1 MSHRVAWV
9 AVAAIVI
16 LAAVVGGNAPT
27 SAPLVPDL
35 VHAQGNYKYTGTA
48 SCGSS
53 SCHGSTKPKAE
64 FPKMNENI
72 IWRTKDAHRRAFATL
87 TNEQLK
93 SKVSPSK
100 IAKNLSIA
108 KAETS
113 PKCLVCHSVEVKPE
127 QVATKK
133 DGSKFDV
140 KPEDGVHCEGCH
152 GPAEKWLDPHAE
164 KNWTHEKSVAVGM
177 YDTKSFLLRAEK
189 CVSCHLAID
198 ATMVEAGHPDLQA
211 FELDGFSDKMPPH
224 WRDKGPFAPT
234 KAWATGQVISLREAA
249 KQLADRAEKGAAA
262 PSVADALSKVQG
274 HGAVV
279 KILFNNF
286 DPAVAKA
293 VDGDITALSDA
304 VGKADKGKIGS
315 TAKSLANAMNAQ
327 APKVAGREFDAAT
340 TKKIMSDLA
349 ASGDAL
355 GAAGMRAAEQGAM
368 AMDRLYGAYSKSPG
382 QKDNKAT
389 ETALDKMYDALGD
402 DPKKFDA
409 KAYGTAVKAFGD
421 TIK

>member
-1 MSHRVAWV
+1 MSHRVAWG
-9 AVAAIVI
+9 AVVAIVI
-16 LAAVVGGNAPT
+16 LAAVIGGKAPT
-27 SAPLVPDL
+27 SSPLVPDM

-53 SCHGSTKPKAE
+53 SCHGSTKPKAD

-93 SKVSPSK
+93 SKVSPSG
-100 IAKNLSIA
+100 IAKKLNIA

-113 PKCLVCHSVEVKPE
+113 SKCLVCHAVDVKPE
-127 QVATKK
+127 LRTE
-133 DGSKFDV
+133 KF
-140 KPEDGVHCEGCH
+140 KIEDGVHCEGCH
-152 GPAEKWLDPHAE
+152 GPAEKWLEPHAE

-177 YDTKSFLLRAEK
+177 YDTKNFLLRAEK
-189 CVSCHLAID
+189 CVSCHLHIEAD
-198 ATMVEAGHPDLQA
+198 MVEAGHPDLQA

-234 KAWATGQVISLREAA
+234 KAWATGQVISLREAS
-249 KQLADRAEKGAAA
+249 KQLGERAEKGASAA
-262 PSVADALSKVQG
+262 ALQDALSKVQG
-274 HGAVV
+274 HGAAV
-279 KILFNNF
+279 KILFANIGP
-286 DPAVAKA
+286 DVQKS
-293 VDGDITALSDA
+293 VDGDVAALTDA
-304 VGKADKGKIGS
+304 VGKNDKGKI
-315 TAKSLANAMNAQ
+315 TATTKNLAGTMNAQ

-340 TKKIMSDLA
+340 TKKLMSDFA
-349 ASGDAL
+349 AAGDSL
-355 GAAGMRAAEQGAM
+355 GAAGMRAAEQGAF

-389 ETALDKMYDALGD
+389 EAALDKMYDSLGD

-409 KAYGTAVKAFGD
+409 KAYSTAVKGFAD

>member
-16 LAAVVGGNAPT
+16 LAAVIGGNAPT
-27 SAPLVPDL
+27 STPLVPDL
-35 VHAQGNYKYTGTA
+35 VHAQGSYKYTGTA

-72 IWRTKDAHRRAFATL
+72 IWRTKDAHRKAFATL
-87 TNEQLK
+87 SNEQLK
-93 SKVSPSK
+93 SKVSPAG
-100 IAKNLSIA
+100 IAKKLNIA
-108 KAETS
+108 KADTS

-127 QVATKK
+127 QVAAKK

-262 PSVADALSKVQG
+262 PSLNDAMSKVQG

-279 KILFNNF
+279 KVMFATV
-286 DPAVAKA
+286 DAGVGKA
-293 VDGDITALSDA
+293 VETDIAALADA
-304 VGKADKGKIGS
+304 VSKADKGKIGS
-315 TAKSLANAMNAQ
+315 TAKNLANAMNAQ
-327 APKVAGREFDAAT
+327 ASKVAGREFDGPS
-340 TKKIMSDLA
+340 TKKIMSDMA
-349 ASGDAL
+349 AAGDAL
-355 GAAGMRAAEQGAM
+355 GAAGLRAAEQGAF
-368 AMDRLYGAYSKSPG
+368 AMDRLYGAYSKSPN
-382 QKDNKAT
+382 QKENKAT
-389 ETALDKMYDALGD
+389 EAALDKLYESLPE

-409 KAYGTAVKAFGD
+409 KAYSAAVKTFGD